1 MKNRLLSMLVVV
13 ALVVLTGCK
22 TNIDT
27 IHVSKVKMCK
37 HINGNQCYNDR
48 PTFSPS
54 TPEIFV
60 SCQVKN
66 APEKT
71 RVLFSW
77 FYYGQKK
84 VEITSSTVNSGKKTG
99 VLNLQSSLSK
109 PNNGWPVG
117 EYEIVINIVGSAKE
131 PAVKKFTV
139 Q

>member
-1 MKNRLLSMLVVV
+1 MKNRLLNVLVVAALVVV
-13 ALVVLTGCK
+13 TGCK
-22 TNIDT
+22 ANMNT
-27 IHVSKVKMCK
+27 IHVSNVKMCK
-37 HINGNQCYNDR
+37 HIDGDQCYNDS

-66 APEKT
+66 APKKT

-84 VEITSSTVNSGKKTG
+84 VEITSTTVNPGEKTG
-99 VLNLQSSLSK
+99 ALNLQSSVLK

-117 EYEIVINIVGSAKE
+117 EYEVVINIVGSEKE